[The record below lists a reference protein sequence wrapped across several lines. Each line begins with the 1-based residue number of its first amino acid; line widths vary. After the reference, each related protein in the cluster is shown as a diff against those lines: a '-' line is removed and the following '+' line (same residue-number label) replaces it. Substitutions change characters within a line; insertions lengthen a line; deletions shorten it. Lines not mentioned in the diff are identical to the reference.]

1 MVVTEIET
9 EEEAKD
15 IIQSGALLC
24 IDFYAKLCLGFVYSR
39 ILSVKLEVT
48 SKQMFNIMKMI
59 I

>member
-9 EEEAKD
+9 EEEAKG

-24 IDFYAKLCLGFVYSR
+24 IDFYAKPCLGFVYSR
-39 ILSVKLEVT
+39 IWSVKLKVT

-59 I
+59 T